1 MESQTSI
8 YSNKKY
14 SYQIL
19 DNLSIELEI
28 TDNPFNLPL
37 EDLFIMAA
45 RRNKKRSFLFVSKIL
60 GKHLPIIPSMGLLTG
75 SLLAD
80 QYTTMKTGL
89 ELGKELKLQQ
99 RFKEEK
105 PNVPENFIPSDIS
118 PVIIGFAE
126 TATALGQAFFA
137 AFKKA
142 DYFHTTREIISK
154 AVPVITFE
162 EEHSHATS
170 HRCYI
175 SRDLLDNR
183 REIVLV
189 DDEMSTGKTAINII
203 RSIHAEFPR
212 KVYSVVSILDWRS
225 DEDVQK
231 FKELEDELDIK
242 INCVSLLR
250 GKFTVFGHSPES
262 EIGAEEH
269 IIGSSKRNVKKHY
282 VDQIS
287 PAANSSFYGGKLE
300 DIPYA
305 AISGRFGMDEKTRN
319 LMDARI
325 SDVAA
330 ELSGMSQGKRV
341 LCVGTGEFMY
351 IPMKTASLMG
361 GNVSYQ
367 STTRSP
373 IHIVN
378 KEGYGARYGMAFP
391 NPEDSEIQHYLYNV
405 APFQYDE
412 VFVFF
417 EREVPDEWLE
427 PMQKEFQKTGI
438 QTINLVFFHSRLV
451 KNDG

>member
-14 SYQIL
+14 AYQIL

-28 TDNPFNLPL
+28 NENPYSFPV

-45 RRNKKRSFLFVSKIL
+45 RMNKKRSFLFVSKIL
-60 GKHLPIIPSMGLLTG
+60 GKHLPIIPSKGLLTG
-75 SLLAD
+75 PLLAA
-80 QYTTMKTGL
+80 QYAAKTAGM
-89 ELGKELKLQQ
+89 ELSKEFNLQAK
-99 RFKEEK
+99 FAEEN
-105 PNVPENFIPSDIS
+105 PNVPEAFIPSELS

-126 TATALGQAFFA
+126 TATALGQAFFS

-142 DYFHTTREIISK
+142 DYFHTTREMISNED
-154 AVPVITFE
+154 PVITFE

-175 SRDLLDNR
+175 SRILVDNT

-203 RSIHAEFPR
+203 RSIQAKFPR
-212 KVYSVVSILDWRS
+212 DVYTVVSILDWRS
-225 DEDVQK
+225 DEDMQK
-231 FKELEDELDIK
+231 FNELEDELGIK

-250 GKFTVFGHSPES
+250 GKFTVSGHSPES
-262 EIGAEEH
+262 EMDAEEATFA
-269 IIGSSKRNVKKHY
+269 IPEQKVKKHY

-287 PAANSSFYGGKLE
+287 PVPGSSFYGGKLKK
-300 DIPYA
+300 IPYA
-305 AISGRFGMDEKTRN
+305 ASSGRFGMDEIARN
-319 LMDARI
+319 LLDEI
-325 SDVAA
+325 LLDVAA
-330 ELSGMSQGKRV
+330 KLSALSQGKRV

-351 IPMKTASLMG
+351 FPMKTAALMCG
-361 GNVSYQ
+361 DVSYQ

-373 IHIVN
+373 IHVVN

-391 NPEDSEIQHYLYNV
+391 NPEDLEIQHFLYNV

-412 VFVFF
+412 VFIFF

-427 PMQKEFQKTGI
+427 PMLKEFQKTGI
-438 QTINLVFFHSRLV
+438 QTINLVFFHSRMV
-451 KNDG
+451 KNNE